1 MKLKD
6 IFLKT
11 NDKVS
16 LSKKIF
22 NISLVMLILILVLVY
37 SFIKIGYSVSFME
50 IFEYTPKIIEGIK
63 ITIFV
68 SLSSLILSVIIGI
81 ILTILRNSKFL
92 PFVYF
97 SKLYVLFIR
106 NTPLLVQIFLF
117 FYIFGTAFNLENRYV
132 LAPIILSIFS
142 GAYIS
147 EIIRSSL
154 ESIDSKQIETCISLG
169 FNKFQTLFYVIIPQ
183 IIRII
188 LPPLSGQFISLI
200 KDSSLLSVISVSEVT
215 KIIEEIISLN
225 FRVIE
230 NYLILALIYL
240 ILTIPIH
247 YLSRYLEKRFSN
259 GYRD

>member
-1 MKLKD
+1 MKLKN

-16 LSKKIF
+16 LSKKFF
-22 NISLVMLILILVLVY
+22 NVSLVILALILIIVY
-37 SFIKIGYSVSFME
+37 SFIKIGYSVNFKE
-50 IFEYTPKIIEGIK
+50 FFEYAPKIIDGIK
-63 ITIFV
+63 VTILI
-68 SLSSLILSVIIGI
+68 SLFSLILSLIIGI

-92 PFVYF
+92 PFIYF
-97 SKLYVLFIR
+97 SKIYVLFIR

-117 FYIFGTAFNLENRYV
+117 FYILGTAFNIENRYFI
-132 LAPIILSIFS
+132 APFILSFFS

-147 EIIRSSL
+147 EILRSGL
-154 ESIDSKQIETCISLG
+154 ESIDSKQIETCVSLG
-169 FNKFQTLFYVIIPQ
+169 FNKFQTLFYIVIPQ
-183 IIRII
+183 LIRII

-200 KDSSLLSVISVSEVT
+200 KDSSLLSVISVNEVT
-215 KIIEEIISLN
+215 KTVEEINSLT

-240 ILTIPIH
+240 ILTIPIY

-259 GYRD
+259 GYKD